1 MRMKIKIATPEDKSA
16 WDAYVDNHPNATP
29 YSLFAWKNAVEEAYG
44 HESCYLLAEEDG
56 AIRGVLPLIHFR
68 IPLWECNLVSLPF
81 CDVGDIL
88 ADNSEVRMVL
98 ANEAVSLA
106 QKMKVKSL
114 AIRSGAEN
122 LFSDSHGW
130 SVRVKTGKV
139 RMLLRLPDTSEELWK
154 GFKSKLRSQIR
165 KAEKNGLV
173 FSWGNTETLDA
184 FYDVFSRNM
193 HDLGSPVHSKK
204 WIAKIIK
211 HYGKSA
217 RMGLVYCEDQP
228 VGCGIILFTRHTVS
242 IPWASTLREYNRM
255 APNMM
260 LYWNFLKFAADAGKK
275 TFDFGRSTPDEGT
288 YRFKKQWGAEPNP
301 LFWYQ
306 ASRSLSSQKVKNKK
320 TSRRKMLAGIWS
332 KLPLPIANC
341 VGPKARKYISL

>member
-1 MRMKIKIATPEDKSA
+1 MKIRIATPEDKSA
-16 WDAYVDNHPNATP
+16 WDAYVDNHPNAAP

-56 AIRGVLPLIHFR
+56 AIRGVLPLFHFR
-68 IPLWECNLVSLPF
+68 IPLWRRNLVSLPF

-88 ADNSEVRMVL
+88 ADNSEVCMAL
-98 ANEAVSLA
+98 ANESVSLA

-114 AIRSGAEN
+114 EIRSGSEN
-122 LFSDSHGW
+122 LFSDTQGW
-130 SVRVKTGKV
+130 NVCVNTGKV
-139 RMLLRLPDTSEELWK
+139 RMLLPLPDTSEELWK

-173 FSWGNTETLDA
+173 FSWGNTQTLDS

-204 WIAKIIK
+204 WFEKIIE
-211 HYGKSA
+211 HYGVNAK
-217 RMGLVYCEDQP
+217 MGLVYCEDQP
-228 VGCGIILFTRHTVS
+228 VGCGIVLFTRHTVS

-260 LYWNFLKFAADAGKK
+260 LYWNFLKFAADTHKK

-288 YRFKKQWGAEPNP
+288 YRFKKQWGAEPDP

-306 ASRSLSSQKVKNKK
+306 TSRSLSSQKVKNKK
-320 TSRRKMLAGIWS
+320 TSRRKMLADIWS

>member
-1 MRMKIKIATPEDKSA
+1 MEIRTARSKDKSA
-16 WDAYVDNHPNATP
+16 WDAYVDSYPNAAP

-44 HESCYLLAEEDG
+44 HEGCYLLAEEDG
-56 AIRGVLPLIHFR
+56 TIRGVLPLFHFR
-68 IPLWECNLVSLPF
+68 IPLWGSNLVSLPF
-81 CDVGDIL
+81 CDMGDIL

-122 LFSDSHGW
+122 LFSDSYGW
-130 SVRVKTGKV
+130 NVHVNTDKV

-173 FSWGNTETLDA
+173 FTWGNTETLDA

-204 WIAKIIK
+204 WIAKIIQ

-217 RMGLVYCEDQP
+217 RMGLVYCDGQP

-242 IPWASTLREYNRM
+242 IPWASTLREYNRL
-255 APNMM
+255 APNML
-260 LYWNFLKFAADAGKK
+260 LYWNFLKYAADHGRK
-275 TFDFGRSTPDEGT
+275 TFDFGRSTPNEGT
-288 YRFKKQWGAEPNP
+288 YRFKKQWGAVPEP
-301 LFWYQ
+301 LYWYRVTSTGDHQ
-306 ASRSLSSQKVKNKK
+306 QDTDVDSVSREMAARLWASIPFAVVNFL
-320 TSRRKMLAGIWS
+320 
-332 KLPLPIANC
+332 
-341 VGPKARKYISL
+341 GPRVRKYISL